1 MRRLLIRPLRLGRI
15 GRLVWFGLKYV
26 VIMLLTFC
34 WIRLEE
40 LVWNALSLGSDGSEI
55 RFVEGLAA
63 AVA

>member
-1 MRRLLIRPLRLGRI
+1 MC
-15 GRLVWFGLKYV
+15 LVWLAIWCE
-26 VIMLLTFC
+26 IMLLTFC